1 MKIKYTYI
9 LIIFIALI
17 STTAYTQDVTG
28 SDAEENLSKIGG
40 TDVSI
45 GVVRKFDNRYEGVKG
60 SPFYY
65 DKWHTGI
72 IELGN
77 DKNIEGIQLKYNV
90 YEDELLLNKPGE
102 GSFYLQKSDIKS
114 FKLIAGENGKE
125 ISFLKFKHPKKDDK
139 NAFYRVIFNGEIIL
153 LEYIKVVFEKADYE
167 GGYSND
173 KRYDEFKKYPSIYYF
188 NATDDQPLKLKS
200 TSKGISSIFPSHNG
214 EMKNYILENKFD
226 YKNEHNLIQI
236 MEYYQ
241 KIQASK

>member
-1 MKIKYTYI
+1 MKIKYANN

-17 STTAYTQDVTG
+17 STTTYAQDITG
-28 SDAEENLSKIGG
+28 SDAQENLSKIGG
-40 TDVSI
+40 IDASI
-45 GVVRKFDNRYEGVKG
+45 GIVRKFDNRYEGVKG

-65 DKWHTGI
+65 DKWQTGI

-77 DKNIEGIQLKYNV
+77 GQNIEGIQLKYNV
-90 YEDELLLNKPGE
+90 FEVELLLNKPGE

-114 FKLIAGENGKE
+114 FKLIDGENGKE

-139 NAFYRVIFNGEIIL
+139 YAFYRVIFNGEIIL

-173 KRYDEFKKYPSIYYF
+173 KRYDEFKKYPSIYYY
-188 NATDDQPLKLKS
+188 NAPDDQPLKLKS
-200 TSKGISSIFPSHNG
+200 TPKGISRIFPNHNS

-226 YKNEHNLIQI
+226 CKNEHNLIQI

-241 KIQASK
+241 KIPASK